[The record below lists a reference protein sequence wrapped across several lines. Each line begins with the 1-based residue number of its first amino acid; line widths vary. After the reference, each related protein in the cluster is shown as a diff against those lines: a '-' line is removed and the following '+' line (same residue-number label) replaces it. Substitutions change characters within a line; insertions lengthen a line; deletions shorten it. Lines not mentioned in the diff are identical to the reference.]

1 MASGAEHPP
10 WAALFRWPSVLG
22 VWLPLAAI
30 TALHYVTPSEH
41 GWVHDVARRLYY
53 LPIIIGAFVGG
64 LRGGMLVAGLAC
76 AVYLPHAFTHLHH
89 IDPAPALQKFLEIV
103 LYLVVGAVGGSLV
116 DRERKERI
124 RQHALALQLQQTL
137 DDLKQTEQALI
148 RAGRLS
154 ALGQLTAGLSH
165 EIRNPLH
172 AMRGTAEIVHDAL
185 PADGDE
191 ARMQGLHIQEI
202 DRLSGMLERFL
213 DFARPD
219 QPSFADVDLAEVVGR
234 TAELVA
240 AQARRGGV
248 SLDVRGAREPVL
260 ARGDAE
266 QLVQVLLGL
275 ALNGIEAL
283 GAVEGERTLWLELR
297 DEERGSRGYHGLA
310 VGNDGPTLPADLA
323 ERIFDPFVTT
333 REGGTGLG
341 LSIAARIVDGHGGLI
356 EANDLAGGGVEFVV
370 LLARP

>member
-1 MASGAEHPP
+1 MASGAEARP

-30 TALHYVTPSEH
+30 TALHYATPSEH

-64 LRGGMLVAGLAC
+64 LRGGLLVAGLAC
-76 AVYLPHAFTHLHH
+76 AVYMPHAFTHLHH
-89 IDPAPALQKFLEIV
+89 MDPAPALQKFLEIV
-103 LYLVVGAVGGSLV
+103 LYLVVGSVGGALV
-116 DRERKERI
+116 DRERLERI
-124 RQHALALQLQQTL
+124 RQHALARQLQATL
-137 DDLKQTEQALI
+137 DDLKVTEQALI

-172 AMRGTAEIVHDAL
+172 AMRGTAEIVRDAL
-185 PADGDE
+185 PAGSDE
-191 ARMQGLHIQEI
+191 ARMQGLHMEEI

-219 QPSFADVDLAEVVGR
+219 EPRLADVDLVEVVGR
-234 TAELVA
+234 TGELVS
-240 AQARRGGV
+240 AQARRRGV
-248 SLDVRGAREPVL
+248 TLDVRRPGGPVV

-266 QLVQVLLGL
+266 RLVQVLLGI

-283 GAVEGERTLWLELR
+283 GASEGPRTLWLALR
-297 DEERGSRGYHGLA
+297 DEERGSRGYHGLV
-310 VGNDGPTLPADLA
+310 VGNDGPPIPEELA

-356 EANDLAGGGVEFVV
+356 EANDLAMGGVEFVV
-370 LLARP
+370 LLPRP